1 MTREDKVK
9 WFKTIYINIAS
20 DPLVVAF
27 RQQMLR
33 KVAFRLLLIALGT
46 VGLTLSSLLFT
57 SDHSDRTLA
66 AIQQMLGWLTALVA
80 AISTYKS
87 LNYFVASF
95 KEKST
100 YDNIIDLAGISE
112 EQLNLL
118 YEKYKDTYSD
128 HS

>member
-57 SDHSDRTLA
+57 SDHSGRTLA